1 MPCPSPAA
9 PRCSESPSCSET
21 EPAESPE
28 GCSRL
33 YGPRFW
39 HAYAANTLVTVA
51 CAILFRYADFVT
63 VLGGT
68 ELQLGWIVGVG
79 MVGSVLARFS
89 LGTAIDQHG
98 PKLIWLGSLAVLAAC
113 CLAHLTVSKCDGLG
127 VYLLRLLFCTS
138 IAGIFGASTTFV
150 SYRVTMARMAELLGI
165 LGTSGFVGMMLGTQ
179 LGDMLAGS
187 GPMER
192 WIVDRMFIAAGISAL
207 AAIPFAWLA
216 TRKTQGPPRH
226 IQPVTL
232 AAIRKYQPG
241 FVLIVA
247 VVTGAA
253 LSLPQTFLR
262 TYAEG
267 IHVPRIGIFFTVVA
281 ATAVTTRLV
290 NRHVL
295 DRLGLSV
302 MIFIG
307 LGLLALAQVLYL
319 VVHSEWQF
327 VFPGLPYGIGQAI
340 LYPVIAAVGTATFP
354 IRYRG
359 MGITLVLAA
368 FDVGQLIAGPLA
380 GGVLHAC
387 AAAGLAGYPTLFL
400 ATGSMLV
407 TVGAVYWWTLKRQ
420 ASADAPPEHAVI
432 LRFPSDPGE
441 RRRAPVGQAASL
453 PVGPAN
459 ERKLAA
465 CSTTRPRSDNS
476 RSTAAVRR

>member
-1 MPCPSPAA
+1 MACPPTAA
-9 PRCSESPSCSET
+9 PRCSESSTCSET

-28 GCSRL
+28 GCSSL

-68 ELQLGWIVGVG
+68 ELHLGWIVGVG

-98 PKLIWLGSLAVLAAC
+98 PKLIWLGSLAIFAVS
-113 CLAHLTVSKCDGLG
+113 CLAHLAVARCDGLA

-150 SYRVTMARMAELLGI
+150 SGRVTMARMAELLGI
-165 LGTSGFVGMMLGTQ
+165 LGTSGFVGMMLGTH

-187 GPMER
+187 GPIER
-192 WIVDRMFIAAGISAL
+192 WLVDRMFVAAGISAL

-216 TRKTQGPPRH
+216 TRKTPAPPAH
-226 IQPVTL
+226 PQPHTL
-232 AAIRKYQPG
+232 AIIRKYQPG
-241 FVLIVA
+241 FVLAAGVA
-247 VVTGAA
+247 AGAA

-262 TYAEG
+262 TYVEG
-267 IHVPRIGIFFTVVA
+267 IDVPRIGVFFTVVA
-281 ATAVTTRLV
+281 ATAVTMRLV

-295 DRLGLSV
+295 DRLGLST

-319 VVHSEWQF
+319 VVHCEWQL

-340 LYPVIAAVGTATFP
+340 LFPVIAAVGTTTFP
-354 IRYRG
+354 TRYRG
-359 MGITLVLAA
+359 LGITLVLAS
-368 FDVGQLIAGPLA
+368 FDVGQLIAAPLA
-380 GGVLHAC
+380 GGVLHVC
-387 AAAGLAGYPTLFL
+387 ELVGLAGYPTLFL
-400 ATGSMLV
+400 ATAAMLV
-407 TVGAVYWWTLKRQ
+407 AVGAIYWWTLARQ
-420 ASADAPPEHAVI
+420 ASADAPPERAVI
-432 LRFPSDPGE
+432 LRFPQTAAE
-441 RRRAPVGQAASL
+441 RRSMASEAKSASAAVGQAASL
-453 PVGPAN
+453 P
-459 ERKLAA
+459 R
-465 CSTTRPRSDNS
+465 
-476 RSTAAVRR
+476 